1 MSTNTGLL
9 EVIALNAGDA
19 ERAQEG
25 GADRL
30 ELVADMAQDGL
41 TPSPQVVKEVL
52 AATDLPVRIMLR
64 DNGSFAPKDI
74 SRLRSDAAKLVELGG
89 REFVF
94 GFLDSER
101 DVDVEAC
108 RVLADELEGLKWTFH
123 RAIDRA
129 RSPLRAYGQLAALG
143 CDTVL
148 AAGHPDGVA
157 SGLTVLQEL
166 VRREGPEL
174 LVGGGLRPGQVH
186 LLRAGGVRSFHVG
199 SAVRPG
205 GWAADLDV
213 DAVRKWVDLVK
224 APSLR

>member
-1 MSTNTGLL
+1 MRSTGLL

-19 ERAQEG
+19 ERAQAG

-41 TPSPQVVKEVL
+41 TPSPQVVREVL
-52 AATDLPVRIMLR
+52 SATDLPVRIMLR
-64 DNGSFAPKDI
+64 DNGSFAPRDI
-74 SRLRSDAAKLVELGG
+74 TALRGDAARLVDIGA

-94 GFLDSER
+94 GFLDADRE
-101 DVDVEAC
+101 VDVQIC
-108 RVLADELEGLKWTFH
+108 RMLADELDGLKWTFH

-129 RSPLRAYGQLAALG
+129 RDPLRAYDQLAELG

-157 SGLTVLQEL
+157 GGLTVLHDIA
-166 VRREGPEL
+166 RREGPEL
-174 LVGGGLRPGQVH
+174 LVGGGLRPEQVRP
-186 LLRAGGVRSFHVG
+186 LRAGGVRGFHVG
-199 SAVRPG
+199 SAVRRG

-213 DAVRKWVDLVK
+213 DAVRTWVELAK
-224 APSLR
+224 G

>member
-1 MSTNTGLL
+1 MRSNTGLL

-19 ERAQEG
+19 ERAQQG

-41 TPSPQVVKEVL
+41 TPSPQVVREVL
-52 AATDLPVRIMLR
+52 SVTDLPVRVMLR
-64 DNGSFAPKDI
+64 DNGSFAPRDI
-74 SRLRSDAAKLVELGG
+74 SALRGDAARLVDIGA

-94 GFLDSER
+94 GFLDADGE
-101 DVDVEAC
+101 VDVQAC
-108 RVLADELEGLKWTFH
+108 RVLADELDGLKWTFH
-123 RAIDRA
+123 RALDRA
-129 RSPLRAYGQLAALG
+129 RSPLRAYDQLAELG

-157 SGLTVLQEL
+157 CGLTMLQDIA
-166 VRREGPEL
+166 RREGPEL
-174 LVGGGLRPGQVH
+174 LVGGGLRQEQVH
-186 LLRAGGVRSFHVG
+186 FLRAGGVRGFHVG

-205 GWAADLDV
+205 GWVADLDV

-224 APSLR
+224 S